1 MTYYHRIRLSRILLC
16 ILSVLCIT
24 GCGARVNTVD
34 FYENLD
40 KRVLTVDGEDY
51 PLRYM
56 SLYIAYQE
64 SVVQEDALMYD
75 PDNPMKYWNI
85 HTNGEFIRVRAR
97 DEAMDSAIHD
107 IIFLNMANADEV
119 ELSEEERKFALSTFG
134 DFWDD
139 LSDEQRE
146 MMAGIYDDMKNGAIE
161 MALAQKYQVIYAAME
176 DADIEDYD
184 KDGQAYLDMLEVHDI
199 KIDEYLWKG
208 LGFGTITLIY

>member
-1 MTYYHRIRLSRILLC
+1 M
-16 ILSVLCIT
+16 
-24 GCGARVNTVD
+24 NTVD

-75 PDNPMKYWNI
+75 PENPMKYWNI

-97 DEAMDSAIHD
+97 NEAMDSAIHD
-107 IIFLNMANADEV
+107 IIFLNMANADAV
-119 ELSEEERKFALSTFG
+119 ELSGEEMEFALSTFG

-146 MMAGIYDDMKNGAIE
+146 LMAGIYEDMKSVAID

-176 DADIEDYD
+176 DAGTEEYD

-208 LGFGTITLIY
+208 LGFGRITLIY